1 MTGSDLLALG
11 LALLLLLLV
20 LAGAYRTSV
29 LLRHFRPRVNPLLSP
44 VENLFRLVLTGL
56 TFLIAA
62 LAGDPPAELGLR
74 GFGPAEALLGVGLG
88 AAALVVINLAA
99 AGGLAVFGPGIYRA
113 GVIRA
118 ILPRHRGEWPPV
130 LGGLLLASFQEE
142 LFFRGL
148 LLGVFDRFFP
158 PVGLNLAV
166 GVFFGLAHLPQGKLG
181 VALAGLASVYLGFI
195 FLWRNSLLAPWVCHF
210 VFNAGQ
216 LALAARFPH
225 WLKLAEAEGGPYEN
239 H

>member
-11 LALLLLLLV
+11 LALLLLLVILG
-20 LAGAYRTSV
+20 GAYRTSV
-29 LLRHFRPRVNPLLSP
+29 LLRHFRPQVNPLLSP
-44 VENLFRLVLTGL
+44 VENLFRLVLIGL
-56 TFLIAA
+56 TFVIAA
-62 LAGDPPAELGLR
+62 LVGDPPAELGLK
-74 GFGPAEALLGVGLG
+74 GFGLAEALLGVGLG
-88 AAALVVINLAA
+88 MVALVVINLVA

-113 GVIRA
+113 GIIRA
-118 ILPRHRGEWPPV
+118 ILPRRPAEWPPV

-181 VALAGLASVYLGFI
+181 VVLAGLASVYLGFI
-195 FLWRNSLLAPWVCHF
+195 FLWRNGLLAPWVCHF

-225 WLKLAEAEGGPYEN
+225 WLKLAEAEGGLCEN
-239 H
+239 R

>member
-1 MTGSDLLALG
+1 MTWLDLLGLS
-11 LALLLLLLV
+11 LALLVLGVV

-29 LLRHFRPRVNPLLSP
+29 LLRHFRPRLNPLLSP
-44 VENLFRLVLTGL
+44 AENLFRVILIGL
-56 TFLIAA
+56 TLLIASIMGA
-62 LAGDPPAELGLR
+62 SPAELGLKD
-74 GFGPAEALLGVGLG
+74 FDPTEVLLGFGLG
-88 AAALVVINLAA
+88 AGALVAINLAA

-118 ILPRHRGEWPPV
+118 VLPRRRAEWPPV
-130 LGGLLLASFQEE
+130 LGALLLASFQEE

-158 PVGLNLAV
+158 PAGLNLAV

-181 VALAGLASVYLGFI
+181 VVLAGLASVYLGFI
-195 FLWRNSLLAPWVCHF
+195 FLWRGHLLTPWVCHF

-225 WLKLAEAEGGPYEN
+225 WLKLAEAEGGLYEN